1 MNPNLQL
8 VRLDVLPQCRNDDW
22 SGLSVNTQKSSEP
35 RVELE
40 LQGLVVQQQQDGAAD
55 IFVTWGDWTCLKTSE
70 QDLRKSGLRF
80 TKLYYD
86 SLLYR
91 ESF

>member
-8 VRLDVLPQCRNDDW
+8 VRLDVLPQSRDDDW

-55 IFVTWGDWTCLKTSE
+55 VFVT
-70 QDLRKSGLRF
+70 
-80 TKLYYD
+80 
-86 SLLYR
+86 
-91 ESF
+91 